1 MSDEI
6 DHDWYLRKQ
15 IERPPDRKV
24 EEAKK
29 ALLARFFPLHGTNV
43 YYGRQLEVLLEREF
57 FHWITK
63 RALNELARE
72 GNINFIEEATAYQ
85 RAHFYWPLR
94 HRYPRRQI
102 RASLNIIAEI
112 SSPSLTRAVGVHQE
126 LLADAGF
133 ARIGFRVSARNV
145 REVAGHQW
153 TRSGHDLDRLIERD
167 NIRYGVEIKNELGYI
182 GPDELDI
189 KLSMC
194 AHLGVRPMFVVR
206 VMPETYISKVDE
218 AGGFSLILGSQN
230 YPPLAEALAERVRG
244 NP

>member
-6 DHDWYLRKQ
+6 NHDWYFRKE
-15 IERPPDRKV
+15 IERAPDRKV
-24 EEAKK
+24 DEAKK
-29 ALLARFFPLHGTNV
+29 ALLERFFPSHGTNV

-63 RALNELARE
+63 RALNELAKE
-72 GNINFIEEATAYQ
+72 ANINFIEEARTHQ
-85 RAHFYWPLR
+85 RVHFYWPLR

-102 RASLNIIAEI
+102 RATLDIIAEI
-112 SSPSLTRAVGVHQE
+112 SSPSLAHAVGVHQE

-145 REVAGHQW
+145 REAAGRQW
-153 TRSGHDLDRLIERD
+153 RRSGHDLDRLIERD
-167 NIRYGVEIKNELGYI
+167 SIQYGVEIKNELGYI

-194 AHLGVRPMFVVR
+194 AYLGVRPMFVVR
-206 VMPETYISKVDE
+206 VMPETASD
-218 AGGFSLILGSQN
+218 
-230 YPPLAEALAERVRG
+230 PPCRPSPWYLLDLQYRQAASRAR
-244 NP
+244 